1 MEQQVKEK
9 LKFRDLCPV
18 RLAVT
23 LLALATASLYYLL
36 RDNRTLMQAV
46 NDSVTQPYHA
56 FMSRLCGHFGFSA
69 AELLIA
75 AAIAFVPVYIVIS
88 AVFLI
93 RRKKKRRRVYIT
105 LLTLAMLVSLVWA
118 GFCLF
123 WGVCYYV
130 PSFTEKSGLADGPVS
145 ASELRAVTE
154 YFADAANTYG
164 GQVARDSDGLF
175 AVPRDSILDRAPAVY
190 RGAAAL
196 FPFLGGEDLRPKPI
210 YCSKVLSELNFTGF
224 FFPLT
229 GEANLNMDSPAC
241 MLPATA
247 EHELSHQRGVAEEQE
262 ANFIAVLAC
271 MESGDADFRYSGA
284 LMAYI
289 YLGNALYSADN
300 DAWQEVSATLSD
312 AVRADLDSINAY
324 WAKYSDTTV
333 KKASD
338 KVYEAFLQSNGQTL
352 GLRSYG
358 ACVDLLVNYYDPAR
372 VSG

>member
-1 MEQQVKEK
+1 MEKQVKEK
-9 LKFRDLCPV
+9 ITFRDLCPV

-23 LLALATASLYYLL
+23 LAALLISALYYLL
-36 RDNRTLMQAV
+36 RNNRALMSAV
-46 NDSVTQPYHA
+46 NGAVTAPYRA
-56 FMSRLCGHFGFSA
+56 ALSRLCGKLGFSV

-75 AAIAFVPVYIVIS
+75 AASVFMLVYIIIS
-88 AVFLI
+88 AVQLI
-93 RRKKKRRRVYIT
+93 RSRKKGLRVYIM
-105 LLTLAMLVSLVWA
+105 LITLAMLGSLVWA
-118 GFCLF
+118 GFSLF

-130 PSFTEKSGLADGPVS
+130 PTFTERSGLADEPVS
-145 ASELRAVTE
+145 VAELRAVTA
-154 YFADAANTYG
+154 YFAEAANTYG
-164 GQVARDSDGLF
+164 EQVSRDGDGLF
-175 AVPRDSILDRAPAVY
+175 AVPRDSILDRAAGVY

-196 FPFLGGEDLRPKPI
+196 FPFLSGEELRPKPI
-210 YCSKVLSELNFTGF
+210 YFSKALSALNFTGF

-262 ANFIAVLAC
+262 ANFVAVLAC
-271 MESGDADFRYSGA
+271 TESGEADFRYSGA

-300 DAWQEVSATLSD
+300 DAWREVSATLSD
-312 AVRADLDSINAY
+312 SVRADLGSINTY

-338 KVYEAFLQSNGQTL
+338 KVYETFLQSNGQTL
-352 GLRSYG
+352 GLKSYG
-358 ACVDLLVNYYDPAR
+358 ACVDLLVNYYYPICSA
-372 VSG
+372 G